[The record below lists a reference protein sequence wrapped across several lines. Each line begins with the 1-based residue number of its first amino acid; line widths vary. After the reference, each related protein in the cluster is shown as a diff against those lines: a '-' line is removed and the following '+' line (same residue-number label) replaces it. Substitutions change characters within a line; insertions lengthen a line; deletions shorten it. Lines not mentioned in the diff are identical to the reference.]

1 MIGCKGAAPS
11 GAATNTSLEGLA
23 MEGLA
28 RALSGLTVM
37 VGDKVVSGGEL
48 KGWSGET
55 EGGVAG
61 EGEED

>member
-1 MIGCKGAAPS
+1 MG
-11 GAATNTSLEGLA
+11 GLP
-23 MEGLA
+23 

-37 VGDKVVSGGEL
+37 VGDRVVRGGEL

-61 EGEED
+61 EGDED